1 MPPFTLHH
9 PESIEEAVETASKLI
24 AQGDDFDW
32 VAGGTDV
39 VPNYKWRINP
49 KPHVIS

>member
-9 PESIEEAVETASKLI
+9 PESVEQAVKIASELI
-24 AQGDDFDW
+24 QQGEDFDW

-39 VPNYKWRINP
+39 VPN
-49 KPHVIS
+49 